1 MIYLI
6 LDIFIYN
13 YTKYKSYFFLVS
25 LYNKNIIYYIGMG
38 LILDFIVFNT
48 FLLNSVIILII
59 YFINK
64 FFSRYNI
71 KNIYIYLLNLLVDYI
86 VYISIT
92 NLVLNNALNVILVN
106 IGKSLILNLL
116 FYFLC
121 FKLKNMN
128 IIKWVI
134 K

>member
-48 FLLNSVIILII
+48 FLLNSIILLII
-59 YFINK
+59 YFINN

-92 NLVLNNALNVILVN
+92 NLVLNNSLNVILVN

-121 FKLKNMN
+121 FKLKKYEYN
-128 IIKWVI
+128 
-134 K
+134 